1 MVAGCIMRKRMTKE
15 VDSGEWVL
23 VDKQVLGG
31 VEKSIEIAKYEDGDR
46 VISVRTDARPVGFVT
61 DNRQQEKRQ
70 FVGQVKV

>member
-1 MVAGCIMRKRMTKE
+1 M
-15 VDSGEWVL
+15 L

-31 VEKSIEIAKYEDGDR
+31 VEKSVEIAKYEDGDR
-46 VISVRTDARPVGFVT
+46 VISIRTDARPVGFVA

>member
-15 VDSGEWVL
+15 TDSGEWVL

-31 VEKSIEIAKYEDGDR
+31 VEKSVEIAKYEDGDR
-46 VISVRTDARPVGFVT
+46 VISIRTDARPVGFSYE
-61 DNRQQEKRQ
+61 NNKQEKRQ